1 MGRDSGQTEG
11 LRCVLVLDILPN
23 SSILDNMKL
32 VANIKLKPTKE
43 QETLLRS
50 TLERCNE
57 ACNWLSAQAWETKVF
72 GQFSLHKL
80 CYHDLRAKFEIT
92 AQVAVRCIAK
102 VADSYKVDQNTQ
114 RTFRKHSAQPYDDRI
129 LRFCADDVVSLWVL
143 SGREKIKHVCGDH
156 QRELLKHRKGEVD
169 LMYVRGK
176 WYLAAVCDFDDP
188 KLLTPSGVLGVDLG
202 VVNIATDSMGNQYSG
217 AAVEAKRGYY
227 AKRRATLQRVG
238 TRAAKKRLRQM
249 SGKQQ
254 RFQKHENHCISKAIV
269 STAERSGLS
278 IALEDLTHIR
288 KQVKA
293 RKKQRNRL
301 HNWGFGQLRTFV
313 EYKAK
318 RAGVPVTIIDPRNT
332 SRTCAEC
339 GHIDKRNR
347 KTQSEF
353 LCVACGHSSN
363 ADDNAARNISVKG
376 GFVTQ
381 PMFAHQFAPVAVE
394 SPRL

>member
-1 MGRDSGQTEG
+1 
-11 LRCVLVLDILPN
+11 
-23 SSILDNMKL
+23 MKL
-32 VANIKLKPTKE
+32 VANLKLNPTKE
-43 QETLLRS
+43 QEAMLRA

-57 ACNWLSAQAWETKVF
+57 ACNWLSEQAWKSKVF
-72 GQFSLHKL
+72 RQYDLQKL
-80 CYHDLRAKFEIT
+80 CYYDLRAKFDIT

-102 VADSYKVDQNTQ
+102 VADSYKVDQKTQ
-114 RTFRKHSAQPYDDRI
+114 RTFRKHAAQPYDDRI
-129 LRFCADDVVSLWVL
+129 LRFCADDVVSIWLL
-143 SGREKIKHVCGDH
+143 AGRGKIAYSCGDH
-156 QRELLKHRKGEVD
+156 QRKLLEHRKGEVD
-169 LMYVRGK
+169 LMFVRGK

-188 KLLTPSGVLGVDLG
+188 KLLTPNGMLGVDFG
-202 VVNIATDSMGNQYSG
+202 IVNIATDSLGNQYSG
-217 AAVEAKRGYY
+217 SAIEAKREHY

-238 TRAAKKRLRQM
+238 TRAAKNRLRKM

-269 STAERSGLS
+269 STAERSGFG

-288 KQVKA
+288 KSVQA

-301 HNWGFGQLRTFV
+301 HNWSFGQLRNFV

-318 RAGVPVTIIDPRNT
+318 RAGVPVTIVDPRNT
-332 SRTCAEC
+332 SRQCGEC

-347 KTQSEF
+347 KTQSDF

-363 ADDNAARNISVKG
+363 ADDNAAGNISRKG
-376 GFVTQ
+376 SFVNL
-381 PMFAHQFAPVAVE
+381 PMFAHQFAPGAVE

>member
-1 MGRDSGQTEG
+1 
-11 LRCVLVLDILPN
+11 
-23 SSILDNMKL
+23 MKL

-43 QETLLRS
+43 QKVLLRF
-50 TLERCNE
+50 TLERCND
-57 ACNWLSAQAWETKVF
+57 ACNWLSEQAWNAKVF
-72 GQFSLHKL
+72 GQFNLHKL

-102 VADSYKVDQNTQ
+102 VADSYKIDQNTQ

-129 LRFCADDVVSLWVL
+129 LRFCADDVVSIWLV
-143 SGREKIKHVCGDH
+143 SGREKITYACGDH

-169 LMYVRGK
+169 LMFVRGK
-176 WYLAAVCDFDDP
+176 WYLACVCDFDDP
-188 KLLTPSGVLGVDLG
+188 KLLTPGGVLGVDLG

-249 SGKQQ
+249 SGKQE

-288 KQVKA
+288 KSVKA

-301 HNWGFGQLRTFV
+301 HNWGFGQLRAFV

-318 RAGVPVTIIDPRNT
+318 QAGVSVTIIDPRNT

-347 KTQSEF
+347 KNQSEF
-353 LCVACGHSSN
+353 RCQVCGHESN
-363 ADDNAARNISVKG
+363 ADMNAARNISSKG
-376 GFVTQ
+376 SIVTL
-381 PMFAHQFAPVAVE
+381 PMFAHTCVPCGVE

>member
-1 MGRDSGQTEG
+1 
-11 LRCVLVLDILPN
+11 
-23 SSILDNMKL
+23 MKL
-32 VANIKLKPTKE
+32 VANLKLNPTQE
-43 QETLLRS
+43 QAAELRA

-57 ACNWLSAQAWETKVF
+57 ACNWLAGRAWEAKVF
-72 GQFSLHKL
+72 RQYDLQKL
-80 CYHDLRAKFEIT
+80 CYVELRTKFELT
-92 AQVAVRCIAK
+92 AQVAIRCLAK
-102 VADSYKVDQNTQ
+102 VADAYKLDQKTQ
-114 RTFRKHSAQPYDDRI
+114 RVFRKHAAQPYDDRI

-143 SGREKIKHVCGDH
+143 SGRAKIAYVCGQH
-156 QRELLKHRKGEVD
+156 QRKLLEHRKGEVD
-169 LMYVRGK
+169 LMFVRGK

-188 KLLTPSGVLGVDLG
+188 KLLTPAGVLGVDFG
-202 VVNIATDSMGNQYSG
+202 IVNIATDSLGNQYSG
-217 AAVEAKRGYY
+217 AAVEANRQRY

-238 TRAAKKRLRQM
+238 TRAAKRRLRQM

-269 STAERSGLS
+269 STAERSCLG

-288 KQVKA
+288 VQVKA

-301 HNWGFGQLRTFV
+301 HNWGFGQLRACI

-318 RAGVPVTIIDPRNT
+318 RAGVPVTIVDPRNT
-332 SRTCAEC
+332 SRQCGEC

-353 LCVACGHSSN
+353 LCVACGHGSN
-363 ADDNAARNISVKG
+363 ADDNAAGNISRKG
-376 GFVTQ
+376 LLVTN
-381 PMFAHQFAPVAVE
+381 PMFAHQFAPGAVE